1 MNTKLEN
8 ALDNFYSEEQVQLL
22 KSKQDKIKL
31 LNERDG
37 LIVERLD
44 TIFVDQSGRQ
54 LLREI
59 Y

>member
-8 ALDNFYSEEQVQLL
+8 VLDDFYGEEL
-22 KSKQDKIKL
+22 KQDIKAKQDKIKL

-54 LLREI
+54 LLREV